1 VETTLQHELVHVVID
16 TLGGG
21 KMPRWFA
28 EGIALYVAGEGKLIQ
43 QNAKGNAMS
52 PYDLEQKLA
61 TAKSPAEMK
70 SVYAAA
76 CLAVRGLIRVEGEI
90 SCGNVW
96 RSEAMMALRGF
107 DSRRKAST
115 GEPEHVLTPP
125 SLILLRWSEMFI
137 EFRGYKHSAL

>member
-1 VETTLQHELVHVVID
+1 VID

-76 CLAVRGLIRVEGEI
+76 CLVVRDLIRVEGEI

-96 RSEAMMALRGF
+96 RSEAMMACAASIAGEKLRPANLNT
-107 DSRRKAST
+107 SLRRRA
-115 GEPEHVLTPP
+115 
-125 SLILLRWSEMFI
+125 
-137 EFRGYKHSAL
+137 